1 METERIRVKKYI
13 ILQRTYVFWQPTSL
27 VQISPSSISRE
38 SVRKKT
44 LNDDNLPSLR
54 RLCIFLRRHCVD
66 AARLPGCPAAWLLCA
81 VWFTSVIAWWDSR
94 VYVYTG
100 MSVCVCTYVLWV
112 YARIRWPNADAFFMR
127 CTQTSVAS
135 LLRVW
140 QLYNIVRPIMP
151 PPHTHTRTH
160 VCVWVL
166 MYQYW
171 RLYALSRIHTPTHTS
186 SMDAWW

>member
-1 METERIRVKKYI
+1 MRFSCNFLLFNWKHAFQAFFSDKREKARKPMETERIRVKKYI

-100 MSVCVCTYVLWV
+100 MSVCVCARMSYGSTHE
-112 YARIRWPNADAFFMR
+112 YADRMR
-127 CTQTSVAS
+127 MRFLCGAPR
-135 LLRVW
+135 RVSHRF
-140 QLYNIVRPIMP
+140 YEYGNCII
-151 PPHTHTRTH
+151 
-160 VCVWVL
+160 
-166 MYQYW
+166 
-171 RLYALSRIHTPTHTS
+171 
-186 SMDAWW
+186 